1 MLTLQVIACIGI
13 ITGAFLLFQIGLND
27 FTGNIFHRLL
37 DAPKGIRE
45 EILEE
50 TKRRKKS
57 YFRREIEEVQA
68 ILKTTDREEL
78 FPLFVPH
85 DFIDPFHF
93 LPHFCA
99 RFLRITSLCQVRAD
113 TNLAIEKFYFSIFLL
128 PALLSEQC
136 PHGLYD
142 LIADDGKIG
151 CKET

>member
-1 MLTLQVIACIGI
+1 MYPCFFLQGSLPCGCLTSNPAADLCLPHQLVCKIVKLYLRDKNREYPDAKG
-13 ITGAFLLFQIGLND
+13 ND
-27 FTGNIFHRLL
+27 KHHTEYNDCRIDISL
-37 DAPKGIRE
+37 
-45 EILEE
+45 
-50 TKRRKKS
+50 
-57 YFRREIEEVQA
+57 
-68 ILKTTDREEL
+68 
-78 FPLFVPH
+78 PLFVPH

-136 PHGLYD
+136 SHGLYD